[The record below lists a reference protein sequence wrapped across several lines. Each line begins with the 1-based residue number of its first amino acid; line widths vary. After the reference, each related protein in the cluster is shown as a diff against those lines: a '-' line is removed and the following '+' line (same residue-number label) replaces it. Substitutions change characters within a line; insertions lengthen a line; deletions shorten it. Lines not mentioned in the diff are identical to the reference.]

1 MAIFITFTLKMH
13 GFVLSAAGA
22 QCNIFHERYKMLC
35 SLIIQGMKC
44 SGFITFLTVLLDA
57 AVLQNSSHFKKLNS
71 MWDKGLNP
79 YLNHLTT
86 IA

>member
-1 MAIFITFTLKMH
+1 MAIFITCTLKMH

-35 SLIIQGMKC
+35 SLIIQGMKS
-44 SGFITFLTVLLDA
+44 SGFITFLTMLLFCGIA
-57 AVLQNSSHFKKLNS
+57 HTSKNLIPCGI
-71 MWDKGLNP
+71 KGLNP
-79 YLNHLTT
+79 YLNHLAT